1 MTRRPYH
8 HGDLRAAMLQSAE
21 AILNRDGL
29 GALTLRAAAREAGV
43 SHAAPPHHFGDLS
56 GLLSEL
62 AASGFVRFRAHLVAA
77 ADAAGNDPQARLI
90 ALATAYIG
98 FARAY
103 PGLFQLMFRFER
115 LDWSVAA
122 LAEAAT
128 AAFALLTTDGH
139 YGEAGAGAAL
149 GLDGLVL
156 AMSRWSLAHGA
167 AMLCLDGRLDA
178 FAAKAGADIDALIAG
193 IANQIPQHL
202 RPSCASTPSNAKQRD
217 A

>member
-8 HGDLRAAMLQSAE
+8 HGDLRAAMLQAAE
-21 AILNRDGL
+21 AILERDGL

-43 SHAAPPHHFGDLS
+43 SHAAAPHHFGDLS

-62 AASGFVRFRAHLVAA
+62 AAFGFVRFRAHLIAA
-77 ADAAGNDPQARLI
+77 ASAAGDDPQARLV
-90 ALATAYIG
+90 ALTTAYIG

-103 PGLFQLMFRFER
+103 PGQFQLMFRFER

-128 AAFALLTTDGH
+128 AAFAVLTTDVH
-139 YGEAGAGAAL
+139 DGEAGAGSAL
-149 GLDGLVL
+149 GFDGLVL

-178 FAAKAGADIDALIAG
+178 FAAKEGANLYALIAG
-193 IANQIPQHL
+193 IASQLPQHL
-202 RPSCASTPSNAKQRD
+202 RPSDASTPFNAKQRD

>member
-1 MTRRPYH
+1 
-8 HGDLRAAMLQSAE
+8 MLQAAE
-21 AILNRDGL
+21 AILDRDGL

-62 AASGFVRFRAHLVAA
+62 AASGFDRFRAHLVAA
-77 ADAAGNDPQARLI
+77 AGAAGDDPQARLV

-122 LAEAAT
+122 LTEAAT
-128 AAFALLTTDGH
+128 AAFALLTTDTH
-139 YGEAGAGAAL
+139 DGEAAAGAAL
-149 GLDGLVL
+149 GFGGLVL
-156 AMSRWSLAHGA
+156 AMSRWSMAHGA

-178 FAAKAGADIDALIAG
+178 FAAKEGADIDALIAG
-193 IANQIPQHL
+193 IAWQLPQRL
-202 RPSCASTPSNAKQRD
+202 RPSGASTPENAKRRE